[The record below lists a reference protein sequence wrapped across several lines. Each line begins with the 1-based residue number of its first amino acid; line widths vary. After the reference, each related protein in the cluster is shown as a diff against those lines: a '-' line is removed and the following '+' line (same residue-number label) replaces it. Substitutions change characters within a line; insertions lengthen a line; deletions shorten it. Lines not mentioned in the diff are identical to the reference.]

1 MNSKNALDS
10 PLMAFH
16 LTRMVNSSQ
25 ARELEF
31 GGTFTFG
38 AVNNTLFTGDID
50 YQSIPSDAPG
60 YWIIPVAGQIISCRS
75 FDTFSN
81 CAIQVLLYR
90 VNRSVCHRDLLLGL
104 RLTLGQLVSQV
115 PLTS

>member
-1 MNSKNALDS
+1 MGMAFQTIAASGAVPFWEAIVNSKNALDS

-60 YWIIPVAGQIISCRS
+60 YWIIPVAGQICSCCT
-75 FDTFSN
+75 FDT
-81 CAIQVLLYR
+81 C
-90 VNRSVCHRDLLLGL
+90 
-104 RLTLGQLVSQV
+104 
-115 PLTS
+115 